1 MTHGAR
7 TIVLL
12 PGLDGS
18 GVLFRPLVGA
28 LPGELRPQVVSY
40 PGDQPLGYDELLIHV
55 LDRLPKNEPF
65 VVLGESFSGPLAV
78 QVGARRPSGL
88 EAIVLCATFV
98 RCPLPFGRP
107 GLAPL
112 IRPLPF
118 RLFPLFTRIKSIL
131 GGISSPALRALS
143 KEALADVRPEV
154 LAHRVREVFRVDA
167 RQDLLA
173 SAVPVL
179 YLRGTRDLVV
189 PARNLREIL
198 RLKPTVQVARIPAP
212 HLLLQ
217 AQPGLAAAAIAG
229 FLERSVR

>member
-18 GVLFRPLVGA
+18 GVLFRPLVSA
-28 LPGELRPQVVSY
+28 LPGELRPQVVAY
-40 PGDQPLGYDELLIHV
+40 PGDQTLGYDELLVRV
-55 LDRLPKNEPF
+55 LDRLPRNEPF
-65 VVLGESFSGPLAV
+65 VLLGESFSGPLAV
-78 QVGARRPSGL
+78 KVGARRPSGL

-131 GGISSPALRALS
+131 GGISSAELRALS
-143 KEALADVRPEV
+143 KEALSNVRPEV

-167 RQDLLA
+167 RQELVA

-189 PARNLREIL
+189 PAGNLREIL
-198 RLKPTVQVARIPAP
+198 RLKPAVEVARIPAP

-217 AQPGLAAAAIAG
+217 ARPQLAAAAIAD
-229 FLERSVR
+229 FIDRSVR